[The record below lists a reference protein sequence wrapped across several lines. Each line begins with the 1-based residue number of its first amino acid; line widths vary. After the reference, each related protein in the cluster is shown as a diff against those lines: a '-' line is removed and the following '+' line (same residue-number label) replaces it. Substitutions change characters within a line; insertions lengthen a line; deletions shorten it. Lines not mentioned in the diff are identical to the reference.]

1 MVQYKLCPMNAMKIC
16 PPMFSLAPESQQP
29 IQSQQ
34 DFRETCTYIV
44 TEVGGKEEKQVDSEI
59 QKRPY
64 NQICVINT
72 ISSKMFILMFTHDC
86 LGWFINCHHVVI
98 YYYFEMNRQ
107 IIHFLL
113 LQKFFINSISCRLY
127 GLMFCFEH
135 TEPILY
141 VFCIF

>member
-1 MVQYKLCPMNAMKIC
+1 MPYKCNENATPFATTPPIRSSRPNRNRIC
-16 PPMFSLAPESQQP
+16 VKRGLEAQQR
-29 IQSQQ
+29 S
-34 DFRETCTYIV
+34 
-44 TEVGGKEEKQVDSEI
+44 GEKKKKVNSEI

-64 NQICVINT
+64 SQICVINT

-127 GLMFCFEH
+127 GLRFCFEH